1 VTSVRPLRSGYWQEL
16 TTEDF
21 AALDPEGTVA
31 LLPVAA
37 IEQHGPH
44 LPLSTDA
51 TINAGIVTRTLEK
64 LPDDVTLLVLPA
76 LAVGDSA
83 EHGDFPGTL
92 SAASETLIALWSEV
106 GAGVAR
112 AGLRKLVI
120 FNSHGGQSQLVDIV
134 ALRLRMAHE
143 MMVVRANSFRFGVP
157 EGLFDA
163 REVRQGLH
171 GGAVETSLML
181 HLAPE
186 LVRRDALQ
194 DFTPLAREMEQ
205 SFTLLSP
212 QGPGGFAW
220 ASQDL
225 NPAGVCGDATA
236 ADAGKGAR
244 LLEHISDHLVTL
256 VRELQRAPLSLLR
269 GKP

>member
-1 VTSVRPLRSGYWQEL
+1 MRSGYWQDL

-21 AALDPEGTVA
+21 AALDAERCVA

-37 IEQHGPH
+37 IEQHGPP

-51 TINAGIVTRTLEK
+51 TINAGIVRRTLDK
-64 LPDDVTLLVLPA
+64 LPDEVTLLVLPA
-76 LAVGDSA
+76 QTVGDSA
-83 EHGDFPGTL
+83 EHSDFPGTL
-92 SAASETLIALWSEV
+92 SAASETLIALWSEL
-106 GAGVAR
+106 GAWVAR

-120 FNSHGGQSQLVDIV
+120 FNSHGGQTQIVDIV
-134 ALRLRMAHE
+134 ALRLRMEHE

-157 EGLFDA
+157 PGLFDE
-163 REVRQGLH
+163 REVKQGIH
-171 GGAVETSLML
+171 GGAVETALML

-186 LVRRDALQ
+186 LVRREAIR
-194 DFTPLAREMEQ
+194 DFPPLAREMEQ
-205 SFTLLSP
+205 SFSLLSP
-212 QGPGGFAW
+212 QGPGAFAW

-236 ADAGKGAR
+236 ASADKGAG
-244 LLEHISDHLVTL
+244 LLEHISDGLVTL
-256 VRELQRAPLSLLR
+256 VEELQRAPLSLLR